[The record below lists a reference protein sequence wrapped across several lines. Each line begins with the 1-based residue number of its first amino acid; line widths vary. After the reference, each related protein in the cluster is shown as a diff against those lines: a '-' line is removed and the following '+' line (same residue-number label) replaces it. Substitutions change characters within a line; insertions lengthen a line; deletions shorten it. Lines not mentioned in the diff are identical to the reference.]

1 MFQKFW
7 PQMAGKPVNEQ
18 KVAQLE
24 KQMNI
29 TLDLIENIWLKDKQ
43 FLCGDDISISDI
55 IGICEIEQP
64 SEKKTFLIQN
74 KNHIITKFFFIGM
87 AGFDPFANRLILSEW
102 KTRVVSR
109 LSPYYEEANQFL
121 EIQVAKYSEKQ
132 GKINSKI

>member
-64 SEKKTFLIQN
+64 SEKKRF
-74 KNHIITKFFFIGM
+74 
-87 AGFDPFANRLILSEW
+87 
-102 KTRVVSR
+102 
-109 LSPYYEEANQFL
+109 
-121 EIQVAKYSEKQ
+121 
-132 GKINSKI
+132 